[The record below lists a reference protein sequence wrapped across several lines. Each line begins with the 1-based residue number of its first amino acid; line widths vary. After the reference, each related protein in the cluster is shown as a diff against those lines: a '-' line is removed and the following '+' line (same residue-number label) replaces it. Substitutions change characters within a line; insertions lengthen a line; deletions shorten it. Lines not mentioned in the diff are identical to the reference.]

1 MPKQTAESMAAAQK
15 PAARKPAAKKAAP
28 KGEGTAKKPA
38 AKKTA
43 ARKPAAKKAAG
54 GTRLVIVESPAKAKT
69 IGKYLGRG
77 YTVTASMG
85 HIRDLPASTLGID
98 VENNY
103 QPKYIIIKG
112 KNALVKELKAEAKQA
127 ETVYLATDPDRE
139 GEAISWHLASVLGL
153 DPAAPNR
160 VTFDEITKKGIQE
173 GMAHPRAID
182 MDLFNA
188 QQARRELDRLVGY
201 KLSPFLWHKVRKGLS
216 AGRVQSVAVRI
227 IRDRELE
234 IEQFKPEE
242 YWNID
247 ASLKPRGSGAAFTAR
262 LSAGADGKKL
272 TVRNKQA
279 ADALVAALEGKPDT
293 VTRVDKGQRR
303 RQPQPPFI
311 TSTLQQ
317 DASRALGF
325 SATRTMRAAQRLYE
339 GMEVAGYG
347 QIGLITYM
355 RTDSLRIAD
364 EAAAA
369 ARTFI
374 SNNWGEPYVCA
385 KKRVWKSRS
394 ATAAQDAHEAIRPSM
409 PELTPEQV
417 EGSISGDEA
426 RLYRLIWSR
435 FMASQMAD
443 CVMDTVSATIAAG
456 AYLFRASGYH
466 VTFDGLTA
474 LYEESTD
481 DKQKKATAL
490 PPLEPGQVLDL
501 KKLSAEQKFTQ
512 PPPYYTEATLIHT
525 LEENG
530 IGRPSTYAPIITTIV
545 DRGYVEKDQKKLRT
559 TPLGQAVNQVML
571 EQFPDIVNP
580 AFSADME
587 KKLDVVEAGKADWV
601 QTVDEFYQGFAKS
614 LEAAEKNMEGKR
626 VKVEDIPTDEICDKC
641 GRPMVIKSGR
651 YGKFVACSGFPECR
665 NSHPLVKD
673 TGGLCPLCGG
683 HMLLRKSA
691 KGRIYYGCS
700 NYPQCSYM
708 TWDEPVTETCP
719 NCGKTLFK
727 RRGQLYCA
735 GEGCGFV
742 KNVEKKGNDG
752 M

>member
-43 ARKPAAKKAAG
+43 ARKPAAKKSAG

-272 TVRNKQA
+272 TVRNKEE
-279 ADALVAALEGKPDT
+279 ADAIVAALEGKPYT

-456 AYLFRASGYH
+456 DYLFRASGYH
-466 VTFDGLTA
+466 VTFDGFTA

-626 VKVEDIPTDEICDKC
+626 IKV
-641 GRPMVIKSGR
+641 
-651 YGKFVACSGFPECR
+651 
-665 NSHPLVKD
+665 
-673 TGGLCPLCGG
+673 
-683 HMLLRKSA
+683 
-691 KGRIYYGCS
+691 
-700 NYPQCSYM
+700 
-708 TWDEPVTETCP
+708 
-719 NCGKTLFK
+719 
-727 RRGQLYCA
+727 
-735 GEGCGFV
+735 
-742 KNVEKKGNDG
+742 
-752 M
+752 

>member
-43 ARKPAAKKAAG
+43 AKKPAAKKSAG

-272 TVRNKQA
+272 TVRNKEE
-279 ADALVAALEGKPDT
+279 ADAIVAALEGKPYT

-456 AYLFRASGYH
+456 DYLFRASGYH
-466 VTFDGLTA
+466 VTFDGFTA

-691 KGRIYYGCS
+691 KGRIYYGCER
-700 NYPQCSYM
+700 YPDCDFM
-708 TWDEPVTETCP
+708 TWDTPVPTKCEK
-719 NCGKTLFK
+719 CGSTLFRK
-727 RRGQLYCA
+727 GSKLYCA
-735 GEGCGFV
+735 KEGCGFEMPV
-742 KNVEKKGNDG
+742 PKKE
-752 M
+752 

>member
-28 KGEGTAKKPA
+28 KGEGTEKKPA

-43 ARKPAAKKAAG
+43 ARKPAAKKSAG

-272 TVRNKQA
+272 TVRNKEE
-279 ADALVAALEGKPDT
+279 ADAIVAALEGKPYT

-456 AYLFRASGYH
+456 DYLFRASGYH
-466 VTFDGLTA
+466 VTFDGFTA

-626 VKVEDIPTDEICDKC
+626 IKVEDIPTDEICDKC

>member
-15 PAARKPAAKKAAP
+15 PAARKPAGKKAAP

-43 ARKPAAKKAAG
+43 ARKPAAKKSAG

-272 TVRNKQA
+272 TVRNKEE
-279 ADALVAALEGKPDT
+279 ADAIVAALEGKPYT

-456 AYLFRASGYH
+456 DYLFRASGYH
-466 VTFDGLTA
+466 VTFDGFTA

-691 KGRIYYGCS
+691 KGRIYYG
-700 NYPQCSYM
+700 
-708 TWDEPVTETCP
+708 
-719 NCGKTLFK
+719 
-727 RRGQLYCA
+727 
-735 GEGCGFV
+735 
-742 KNVEKKGNDG
+742 
-752 M
+752 

>member
-1 MPKQTAESMAAAQK
+1 MPKQIAESMAAAQK

-43 ARKPAAKKAAG
+43 ARKPAAKKSAG
-54 GTRLVIVESPAKAKT
+54 GTMLVIVESPAKAKT

-272 TVRNKQA
+272 TVRNKEE
-279 ADALVAALEGKPDT
+279 ADAIVAALEGKPYT

-456 AYLFRASGYH
+456 DYLFRASGYH
-466 VTFDGLTA
+466 VTFDGFTA

-626 VKVEDIPTDEICDKC
+626 IKVEDILTDEICDKC

>member
-43 ARKPAAKKAAG
+43 ARKPAAKKSAG

-272 TVRNKQA
+272 TVRNKEE
-279 ADALVAALEGKPDT
+279 ADAIVAALEGKPYT

-456 AYLFRASGYH
+456 DYLFRASGYH
-466 VTFDGLTA
+466 VTFDGFTA

-691 KGRIYYGCS
+691 NGRIYYGCS